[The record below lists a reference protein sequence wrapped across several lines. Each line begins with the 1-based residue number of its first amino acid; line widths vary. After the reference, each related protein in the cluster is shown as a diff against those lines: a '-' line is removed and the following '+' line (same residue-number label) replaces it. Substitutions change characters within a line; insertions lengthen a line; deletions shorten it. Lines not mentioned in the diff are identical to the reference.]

1 MFIRCGCLLIAFA
14 AFSFAQTPPA
24 TPAAEQPP
32 AVAPEATSPQAAS
45 PQTESS
51 QAQSPQTQSPQPGS
65 KDTGL
70 KRRDLPTAPG
80 VFRVEPGTR
89 ILLNMINSVS
99 TKQAAVGDRLYLETA
114 FPVIVNGQIVIP
126 QGSWVTGSVT
136 EVKRPGRV
144 KGRGELSVRFD
155 SLTLP
160 NGISRDFRAPP
171 ASVDSRTGDKLNHE
185 KDSVEGP
192 GNKASDATTIAE
204 TTVAGAGLG
213 AAIGSATHSIGK
225 GVGIGAGAGLATGL
239 IATMLTR
246 GPDATLDRGTNVE
259 MVLDRPLEF
268 NHSDLD
274 FSNAP
279 QHAPLAEGG
288 QVQQQRRGGI
298 FSPFPY

>member
-1 MFIRCGCLLIAFA
+1 
-14 AFSFAQTPPA
+14 
-24 TPAAEQPP
+24 
-32 AVAPEATSPQAAS
+32 
-45 PQTESS
+45 
-51 QAQSPQTQSPQPGS
+51 
-65 KDTGL
+65 
-70 KRRDLPTAPG
+70 

-114 FPVIVNGQIVIP
+114 FPVMVNGHIVIP
-126 QGSWVTGSVT
+126 QGSWVTGTVT

-171 ASVDSRTGDKLNHE
+171 ASVDPRTGDKLNHE
-185 KDSVEGP
+185 KNSVEGP
-192 GNKASDATTIAE
+192 GDKANDTKTVAE
-204 TTVAGAGLG
+204 TTLAGAGLG
-213 AAIGSATHSIGK
+213 AAIGSATHSVGK

-268 NHSDLD
+268 NHADLD
-274 FSNAP
+274 FTNAP
-279 QHAPLAEGG
+279 QHAPLAEG
-288 QVQQQRRGGI
+288 QVQQRQRGGI
-298 FSPFPY
+298 FPY

>member
-1 MFIRCGCLLIAFA
+1 MSIRCACLLIASA

-24 TPAAEQPP
+24 TPAAGQPPTVVP
-32 AVAPEATSPQAAS
+32 AVAAPQATSPQVAN
-45 PQTESS
+45 PQTESP
-51 QAQSPQTQSPQPGS
+51 QADS

-114 FPVIVNGQIVIP
+114 FPVMVNGHIVIP
-126 QGSWVTGSVT
+126 QGSWVTGTVT

-192 GNKASDATTIAE
+192 GDKANDTKTVAE
-204 TTVAGAGLG
+204 TTLAGAGLG
-213 AAIGSATHSIGK
+213 AAIGSATHSVGK

-239 IATMLTR
+239 IVTMLTR

-274 FSNAP
+274 FTNAP

-288 QVQQQRRGGI
+288 QVQQQRQRGGI
-298 FSPFPY
+298 FSPFPF

>member
-1 MFIRCGCLLIAFA
+1 MSIRCGGLLIAFA

-24 TPAAEQPP
+24 APAAEQPAA
-32 AVAPEATSPQAAS
+32 AVPETAKPQA
-45 PQTESS
+45 E
-51 QAQSPQTQSPQPGS
+51 S

-70 KRRDLPTAPG
+70 KRRDLPVAPG

-114 FPVIVNGQIVIP
+114 FPVIVSGQIVIP
-126 QGSWVTGSVT
+126 QGSWVTGTVT

-171 ASVDSRTGDKLNHE
+171 ASVDPRTGDKLNHE

-192 GNKASDATTIAE
+192 GDKANDTKTVAE
-204 TTVAGAGLG
+204 TTLAGAGLG
-213 AAIGSATHSIGK
+213 AAIGSATHSVGK

-259 MVLDRPLEF
+259 MVLDRPLEYD
-268 NHSDLD
+268 HSDLD
-274 FSNAP
+274 FSKAP
-279 QHAPLAEGG
+279 QHAPLAEG
-288 QVQQQRRGGI
+288 QVQQRQRGGV

>member
-1 MFIRCGCLLIAFA
+1 MSTRCLGLLIALA

-24 TPAAEQPP
+24 APAAGQPP
-32 AVAPEATSPQAAS
+32 AVAPEAPA
-45 PQTESS
+45 PQTES
-51 QAQSPQTQSPQPGS
+51 PQVDS

-114 FPVIVNGQIVIP
+114 FPVMVSGHIVIP
-126 QGSWVTGSVT
+126 QGSWVTGTVT

-192 GNKASDATTIAE
+192 GDKAHDATTIAE

-213 AAIGSATHSIGK
+213 AAIGSASRSVGK

-239 IATMLTR
+239 IVTMLTR

-274 FSNAP
+274 FTNAP
-279 QHAPLAEGG
+279 QHAPLAEG
-288 QVQQQRRGGI
+288 QVQQRQRGGI
-298 FSPFPY
+298 FPY

>member
-1 MFIRCGCLLIAFA
+1 MSIRCGCLLIAFA

-24 TPAAEQPP
+24 TEQPP
-32 AVAPEATSPQAAS
+32 AVAPEAAAPQAAS
-45 PQTESS
+45 PQTES
-51 QAQSPQTQSPQPGS
+51 PQTQS

-114 FPVIVNGQIVIP
+114 FPVMVNGHIVIP
-126 QGSWVTGSVT
+126 QGSWVTGTVT

-192 GNKASDATTIAE
+192 GDKANDTKTVAE
-204 TTVAGAGLG
+204 TTLAGAGLG
-213 AAIGSATHSIGK
+213 AAIGSATHSVGK

-279 QHAPLAEGG
+279 QHAPLAEG
-288 QVQQQRRGGI
+288 QVQQRQRGGV

>member
-1 MFIRCGCLLIAFA
+1 MSIRCGCLLIAFA
-14 AFSFAQTPPA
+14 ALAFAQTPPA
-24 TPAAEQPP
+24 TPAAAQPP

-45 PQTESS
+45 PQTENN
-51 QAQSPQTQSPQPGS
+51 
-65 KDTGL
+65 DTGL

-114 FPVIVNGQIVIP
+114 FPVMVNGHIVIP
-126 QGSWVTGSVT
+126 QGSWVTGTVT

-144 KGRGELSVRFD
+144 KGRGELSVRFG

-185 KDSVEGP
+185 KNSVEGP
-192 GNKASDATTIAE
+192 GDKANDTKTVAE
-204 TTVAGAGLG
+204 TTLAGAGLG
-213 AAIGSATHSIGK
+213 AAIGSATHSVGK

-274 FSNAP
+274 FTNAP
-279 QHAPLAEGG
+279 QHAPLAEG
-288 QVQQQRRGGI
+288 QVQQKQRGGI